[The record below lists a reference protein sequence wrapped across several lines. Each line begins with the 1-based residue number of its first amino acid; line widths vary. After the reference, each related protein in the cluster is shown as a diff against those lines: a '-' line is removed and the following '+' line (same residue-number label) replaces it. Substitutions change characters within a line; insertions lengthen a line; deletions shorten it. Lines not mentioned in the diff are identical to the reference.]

1 MLQRLLV
8 LLLLL
13 GMTIAC
19 NLPLNLTATPT
30 EEETLVAS
38 PSPLPQITSTPVP
51 LSRSVLENLA
61 YTLPGF
67 VDREP
72 FSFQLKDGV
81 FQNGED
87 PVAIDFIMARLGD
100 DIAYGDLN
108 GDDLPDAAVILAVNY
123 GGTGVFVWVVAVLN
137 QNGKAEQAAA
147 FLIDDRPVIE
157 QLSIENGRILLEAL
171 VHGPADP
178 GCCPNQPVR
187 WALRLMPAGLNLV
200 SASTRIG
207 DLWREINLELP
218 VEDSR
223 VGERV
228 EVRGGVPIMP
238 FEATLNYRVYS
249 ENGVE
254 YQNSYIMVNA
264 PDYGYPGTF
273 QKEIDLSSV
282 PPGVIYLEVSEISM
296 ADGSVIALTIVR
308 LIRE

>member
-1 MLQRLLV
+1 MWQRLLV

-13 GMTIAC
+13 GIMAAC
-19 NLPLNLTATPT
+19 NLPLSLAVTPT
-30 EEETLVAS
+30 GEETLAAS
-38 PSPLPQITSTPVP
+38 SSPLPQATPTP
-51 LSRSVLENLA
+51 ALLSRSVLENML

-72 FSFQLKDGV
+72 FSFQLEDGE
-81 FQNGED
+81 FQSGED
-87 PVAIDFIMARLGD
+87 PAAIDFINVRLGD
-100 DIAYGDLN
+100 VIAFGDLN
-108 GDDLPDAAVILAVNY
+108 GDDLPDAAVILAANY

-147 FLIDDRPVIE
+147 FLIDDRPMIE
-157 QLSIENGRILLEAL
+157 QLSIENSRILLEGL
-171 VHGPADP
+171 VHGPSDP

-223 VGERV
+223 VGEWV
-228 EVRGGVPIMP
+228 EVRGGVPVMP

-254 YQNSYIMVNA
+254 YQNSYIMVDA

-273 QKEIDLSSV
+273 QKEIDLSEV

-296 ADGSVIALTIVR
+296 ADGSVVALTSVR

>member
-1 MLQRLLV
+1 MWQRLLV

-13 GMTIAC
+13 GITAAC
-19 NLPLNLTATPT
+19 NLPLSLSATPT
-30 EEETLVAS
+30 IEETHSPS
-38 PSPLPQITSTPVP
+38 PSPLPQATSTPVL
-51 LSRSVLENLA
+51 LSRSVLENML

-72 FSFQLKDGV
+72 FSFQLKDGE
-81 FQNGED
+81 FQSGED
-87 PVAIDFIMARLGD
+87 PAAIDFINVRLGD
-100 DIAYGDLN
+100 VIAFGDLN
-108 GDDLPDAAVILAVNY
+108 GDDLPDAAVILAANY

-147 FLIDDRPVIE
+147 FLIDDRPKIE
-157 QLSIENGRILLEAL
+157 QLSVENSRILLEGL
-171 VHGPADP
+171 VHGPNDP

-228 EVRGGVPIMP
+228 EVRGGVPVMP

-254 YQNSYIMVNA
+254 YQNSYIMVDA

-273 QKEIDLSSV
+273 QKEIDLSEV

-296 ADGSVIALTIVR
+296 ADGSVVALTSVR

>member
-1 MLQRLLV
+1 MWQRLLV
-8 LLLLL
+8 LLLLV
-13 GMTIAC
+13 GMTAAC
-19 NLPLNLTATPT
+19 NLPLSLSATPT
-30 EEETLVAS
+30 IEETHTPS
-38 PSPLPQITSTPVP
+38 PSPRPQATSTPVL
-51 LSRSVLENLA
+51 LSRALLENTQ

-67 VDREP
+67 VDGEP
-72 FSFQLKDGV
+72 FSFQLKDGQ
-81 FQNGED
+81 FQSGED
-87 PVAIDFIMARLGD
+87 PAAIGFITVRLGD
-100 DIAYGDLN
+100 DIVFGDLN
-108 GDDLPDAAVILAVNY
+108 GDDLPDAAVILAANY

-137 QNGKAEQAAA
+137 QNGRPEQAAT

-157 QLSIENGRILLEAL
+157 RLSIESSRILLEAL
-171 VHGPADP
+171 VHGPNDP

-187 WALRLMPAGLNLV
+187 WALRLMPAGLKLV

-207 DLWREINLELP
+207 DLWKEISLEFP

-228 EVRGGVPIMP
+228 EVRGGVPVMP

-254 YQNSYIMVNA
+254 YQNSYIMVNS

-273 QKEIDLSSV
+273 QKEIDLSEV

-296 ADGSVIALTIVR
+296 ADGGVVALASVR

>member
-1 MLQRLLV
+1 MWQKLLV

-13 GMTIAC
+13 GMTAAC
-19 NLPLNLTATPT
+19 SLPLSLSATPT
-30 EEETLVAS
+30 IEETHSPS
-38 PSPLPQITSTPVP
+38 PSPLPQATPTP
-51 LSRSVLENLA
+51 ALLSRSVLENML

-72 FSFQLKDGV
+72 FSFQLEDGE
-81 FQNGED
+81 FQSGED
-87 PVAIDFIMARLGD
+87 PAAIDFINVRLGD
-100 DIAYGDLN
+100 VIAFGDLN
-108 GDDLPDAAVILAVNY
+108 GDDLPDAAVILAANY

-147 FLIDDRPVIE
+147 FLIDDRPMIE
-157 QLSIENGRILLEAL
+157 QLSIENSRILLEGL
-171 VHGPADP
+171 VHGPSDP

-200 SASTRIG
+200 FASTRIG
-207 DLWREINLELP
+207 DLWREINLEFP

-228 EVRGGVPIMP
+228 EVRGGVPVMP

-254 YQNSYIMVNA
+254 YQNSYIMVDA

-273 QKEIDLSSV
+273 QKEIDLSEV

-296 ADGSVIALTIVR
+296 ADGSVVALTSVR

>member
-1 MLQRLLV
+1 MWQRLLV

-13 GMTIAC
+13 GITAAC
-19 NLPLNLTATPT
+19 NMPLSLSTTPT
-30 EEETLVAS
+30 IEETHSPS
-38 PSPLPQITSTPVP
+38 PSPLPQATPTP
-51 LSRSVLENLA
+51 ALLSRSVLENML
-61 YTLPGF
+61 YTLPAF

-72 FSFQLKDGV
+72 FSFQLKDGE
-81 FQNGED
+81 FQSGED
-87 PVAIDFIMARLGD
+87 PAAIDFINVRLGD
-100 DIAYGDLN
+100 VIAFGDLN
-108 GDDLPDAAVILAVNY
+108 GDDLPDAAVILAANY

-147 FLIDDRPVIE
+147 FLIDDRPMIE
-157 QLSIENGRILLEAL
+157 QLSIENSRILLEGL
-171 VHGPADP
+171 VHGPSDP

-207 DLWREINLELP
+207 DLWREINLEFP

-228 EVRGGVPIMP
+228 EVRGGVPVMP

-254 YQNSYIMVNA
+254 YQNSYITVDA

-273 QKEIDLSSV
+273 QKEIDLSEV

-296 ADGSVIALTIVR
+296 ADGSVVALTSVR